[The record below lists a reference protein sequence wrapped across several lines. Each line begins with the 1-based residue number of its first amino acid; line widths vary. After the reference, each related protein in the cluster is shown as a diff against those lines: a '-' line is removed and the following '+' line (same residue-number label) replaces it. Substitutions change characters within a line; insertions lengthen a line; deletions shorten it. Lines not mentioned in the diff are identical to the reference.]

1 MNDVNIKKKRTK
13 NFGIIILILAIL
25 FSLVSCRVND
35 SPQDSHK
42 LGDTGVS
49 VYTEMIK
56 VDLEYGSETLGFPLY
71 FVSDSPLSMEDIA
84 FVRLEGE
91 NVEYFEST
99 ELSILNITD
108 VTDVKINGKYLYLYD
123 VVSEI
128 DGDYF
133 TPMANIEAPE
143 VWEIRID
150 NVVVSIDGAEYSI
163 KLEHPVKYHYND
175 ENYNDIEGNHMYGPI
190 TVFTYGIAETYS
202 VNIHNYAGDVTL
214 TDFYFSNFLNANNKV
229 VYCNGEQL
237 GDLDGKANYKVG
249 KRESGAA
256 FGATIYF
263 NPAHSEKYTYTEFD
277 YILCTAI
284 VDYYVEGDNTVYRMK
299 FPFNSQG
306 IGNRETAE
314 NFLEYV
320 ANLD

>member
-1 MNDVNIKKKRTK
+1 M
-13 NFGIIILILAIL
+13 
-25 FSLVSCRVND
+25 
-35 SPQDSHK
+35 
-42 LGDTGVS
+42 S

-71 FVSDSPLSMEDIA
+71 FVSDSPLSTEDIA

-99 ELSILNITD
+99 ALSRLNITD
-108 VTDVKINGKYLYLYD
+108 VTDVEINGEYLYLYD

-128 DGDYF
+128 DSDYF
-133 TPMANIEAPE
+133 TPLANIEAPE

-150 NVVVSIDGAEYSI
+150 NVVVSIEGVEYSI
-163 KLEHPVKYHYND
+163 ELEHPVKYHYND

-190 TVFTYGIAETYS
+190 TVFTYGITETYS
-202 VNIHNYAGDVTL
+202 VNIHNYAGDVAL
-214 TDFYFSNFLNANNKV
+214 TDFYFSDFLNADKKE
-229 VYCNGEQL
+229 VYYSGTKLGE
-237 GDLDGKANYKVG
+237 LDGEEKYEINQ
-249 KRESGAA
+249 RESGSAS
-256 FGATIYF
+256 GATIYF
-263 NPAHSEKYTYTEFD
+263 NPAHSEKYAYTEFD

-284 VDYYVEGDNTVYRMK
+284 VDYYIEGDDTVYRMK

-314 NFLEYV
+314 KFLEYV